1 MGPCFKSIFWKKI
14 IFGKKMWGFFFLV
27 IPSIFVC
34 ILQTNPS
41 QVNIARKTAVVE
53 TNNLATIPKQIKL
66 ILFNK
71 HTFNHNGE

>member
-1 MGPCFKSIFWKKI
+1 MGPCLKSIFWKKI
-14 IFGKKMWGFFFLV
+14 IFGKKSGVFFLV

-41 QVNIARKTAVVE
+41 QVNIARKIAVVE